1 MVFSLASNF
10 EFSMASIST
19 DPWSAGVEGDAGLSG
34 AATFLEAED
43 LPTACGGAALS

>member
-1 MVFSLASNF
+1 MVFSLASNL
-10 EFSMASIST
+10 EFSTASIST
-19 DPWSAGVEGDAGLSG
+19 WSAGVVDAAGLSG